1 MSSTILI
8 LTLQKFDFAS
18 TVLFL
23 LHELQLSPVKCY
35 HYTTLPY
42 VTNLIVIVV
51 NVV

>member
-23 LHELQLSPVKCY
+23 LHELQLSPV
-35 HYTTLPY
+35 
-42 VTNLIVIVV
+42 VTITQLYLMLLT
-51 NVV
+51 